1 MADLSSIVSVV
12 ITRTTASVSRASF
25 NIPLIAAYHTHNSDL
40 VRTYTASTGLA
51 AMVTDGFT
59 TTEPAYLAAVAL
71 LSQSPRPKSFKIGR
85 LTGTW
90 NQSITLTPVAAN
102 DTEYAGRVADQP
114 WSFVSDADATLAE
127 VCTGIA
133 AAIDALDGVTATSS
147 GTTVTIS
154 VTAPATLVNISRTG
168 AGAFTWSDATVAGAT
183 IAAELSAIQAQD
195 PAWYA
200 FATDRTSELHINAVA
215 AWAETQ
221 RKIYLPT
228 SADSGIWDQ
237 AVTTD
242 IASDIKNGSF
252 KRTSLW
258 VHENYDEFLGLAM
271 AGLILPF
278 DPGSANWAHKSPAGV
293 AMSSF
298 NATQQA
304 AILAKR
310 GNILI
315 SVAGIGDTQW
325 GQTGSDFLDNVQ
337 GEDWVAAT
345 VQEDVFAFLHGEP
358 KIPYT
363 DRSVARLRGV
373 IEAVLQR
380 GVENGIIAEDPQ
392 YFTEAPLVA
401 DVSPTDRANRHLPDV
416 VFSFR
421 LSGAVNTV
429 DILGLVS
436 V

>member
-1 MADLSSIVSVV
+1 LADLSSIVSVV

-25 NIPLIAAYHTHNSDL
+25 SVPLIAAYHTHNTDL
-40 VRTYTASTGLA
+40 VRTYSASTGLA
-51 AMVTDGFT
+51 AMVVDGFT

-71 LSQSPRPKSFKIGR
+71 LSQSPRPKTFKIGR
-85 LTGTW
+85 LTASW
-90 NQSITLTPVAAN
+90 NQTIVIVPVAAN
-102 DTEYAGRVADQP
+102 AVVYSGRIADQT
-114 WSFVSDADATLAE
+114 WTFTSDADATLAE

-133 AAIDALDGVTATSS
+133 AAIDALAGVTAVAS
-147 GTTVTIS
+147 TTDVTVS
-154 VTAPATLVNISRTG
+154 VTAAATLVNVSRTG
-168 AGAFTWSDATVAGAT
+168 VGVYTWADTTPAGTVAT
-183 IAAELSAIQAQD
+183 ELSAIQAQD
-195 PAWYA
+195 PEWYG
-200 FATDRTSELHINAVA
+200 FVTDRVSELHINAVA
-215 AWAETQ
+215 AWTETQ

-228 SADSGIWDQ
+228 SADPGIWNQ

-242 IASDIKNGSF
+242 IVSDIKNASL
-252 KRTSLW
+252 KRTSVW
-258 VHENYDEFLGLAM
+258 VHENSDEFLGAAM
-271 AGLILPF
+271 LGLILPF

-293 AMSSF
+293 AMSAF
-298 NATQQA
+298 NATEQA

-315 SVAGIGDTQW
+315 PVAGIGDTQW
-325 GQTGSDFLDNVQ
+325 GTTGSDYLDNVQ

-345 VQEDVFAFLHGEP
+345 VQEDVYAFLHGEP

-380 GVENGIIAEDPQ
+380 GVENGIIADDPQ

-421 LSGAVNTV
+421 LSGAINSVS
-429 DILGLVS
+429 ILGLVS